1 MMMFDE
7 KDPGTPRRSLKARLG
22 KTLPYLVAGTAAAV
36 ASVLIYAGA
45 QWAYQSRS
53 SVVPVSSQG
62 LLDNPAS
69 AASGSDGSLLKKTS
83 ESFRMVAK
91 KVGPAVVNI
100 KSTKKAGPARPRGMR
115 RGQPPPGGE
124 DEEGASPYGRDPFS
138 EFFERFGAPFPFP
151 QQEGPQISLGSG
163 IIVDKSGIV
172 VTNNHVVAGANE
184 ILVTLNGKK
193 TDIRA
198 KVIGTDPKTDLAVLK
213 LENIQDLPEP
223 AQWADSKSV
232 EVGDWAIAIGSPFAL
247 GQSVTVGIVSAIGGR
262 NSLALTG
269 TEYGGDLVQTD
280 AAINPGNSGG
290 PLCDL
295 DGKVI
300 GVNTAIYTRSGGYMG
315 IGFAIPADLAKEV
328 TSKLAKDGK
337 IVRGWL
343 GVYIQ
348 PLDEELAKELSIKQ
362 GVGVHEVVEDSP
374 AAKAGLKAGDVI
386 TSVNGK
392 EVVEVTS
399 LQKLIA
405 GFKPGEKVEMKVV
418 SYSDKKTRGIT
429 VHIGELPDS
438 ETAPVGSSP
447 KENTPDK
454 LGLIVGSAKGK
465 GAVVV
470 EAIQPGSIGEQ
481 VGLEVGDTLVTINRK
496 KLDTVAAY
504 KKLLESSKR
513 IYLEVKRKGRT
524 LFYQFALPN

>member
-1 MMMFDE
+1 MFNE
-7 KDPGTPRRSLKARLG
+7 KDPQTSQQGLKSRLG
-22 KTLPYLVAGTAAAV
+22 KMLPYLLAGTAAAV

-45 QWAYQSRS
+45 QMVYQRAAQ
-53 SVVPVSSQG
+53 VQQVSNQG
-62 LLDNPAS
+62 ILDNPAS
-69 AASGSDGSLLKKTS
+69 AALGPEGSLLKKTS

-91 KVGPAVVNI
+91 RVGPAVVNI
-100 KSTKKAGPARPRGMR
+100 KSTKKASGPRMRGLR
-115 RGQPPPGGE
+115 RGQEPQEDDGGF
-124 DEEGASPYGRDPFS
+124 GGGRDPFS

-151 QQEGPQISLGSG
+151 QQEGPQTSLGSG
-163 IIVDKSGIV
+163 IIIDKSGIV
-172 VTNNHVVAGANE
+172 VTNNHVVAEANE

-198 KVIGTDPKTDLAVLK
+198 KVIGLDPKTDLAVLK
-213 LENIQDLPEP
+213 LENTQDLPEP

-262 NSLALTG
+262 NSLALGG

-328 TSKLAKDGK
+328 TGKLAKDGK

-348 PLDEELAKELSIKQ
+348 PLDEELAKELGVKQ
-362 GVGVHEVVEDSP
+362 GVGVHEVIEDSP
-374 AAKAGLKAGDVI
+374 AAKAGLRAGDVI

-392 EVVEVTS
+392 EVVEVTA
-399 LQKLIA
+399 LQKLISS
-405 GFKPGEKVEMKVV
+405 FKPGEKVEMKVV

-429 VHIGELPDS
+429 VLIGELPDS
-438 ETAPVGSSP
+438 ESAPVGSSP

-454 LGLIVGSAKGK
+454 LGLIVGTAKGK
-465 GAVVV
+465 PGILI
-470 EAIQPGSIGEQ
+470 EAIQPGSFAEQ
-481 VGLEVGDTLVTINRK
+481 VGLEVGDVLVTINRK
-496 KLDTVAAY
+496 KLDSVAGY
-504 KKLLESSKR
+504 RKLLDSSKR

-524 LFYQFALPN
+524 LFYQFSLPN

>member
-1 MMMFDE
+1 MYDQE
-7 KDPGTPRRSLKARLG
+7 KESSKPTPSWKSRLKRPVG
-22 KTLPYLVAGTAAAV
+22 YLLAGVTAGL
-36 ASVLIYAGA
+36 ASILVYAGV
-45 QWAYQSRS
+45 QYAYQRQSLLPTS
-53 SVVPVSSQG
+53 H

-69 AASGSDGSLLKKTS
+69 AQLGPEVSLLKKTS
-83 ESFRMVAK
+83 EGFRLVAK

-100 KSTKKAGPARPRGMR
+100 KSTKKASPNRMRGFR
-115 RGQPPPGGE
+115 RGSP
-124 DEEGASPYGRDPFS
+124 DEEDGGGRDPFFD
-138 EFFERFGAPFPFP
+138 FFERFGSPFPMP
-151 QQEGPQISLGSG
+151 QQEGPQTSLGSG
-163 IIVDKSGIV
+163 IIVDKSGLV
-172 VTNNHVVAGANE
+172 VTNNHVVAEANE

-198 KVIGTDPKTDLAVLK
+198 KIVGTDPKTDLAILK
-213 LENIQDLPEP
+213 LESTQDLPEP
-223 AQWADSKSV
+223 AVWAESKSV

-247 GQSVTVGIVSAIGGR
+247 GQSVTVGVVSAIGGR

-269 TEYGGDLVQTD
+269 TEFGGDLIQTD

-328 TSKLAKDGK
+328 TTKLAKDGK

-348 PLDEELAKELSIKQ
+348 PLDEELGKELGVKQ
-362 GVGVHEVVEDSP
+362 GGGVHEVIEESP

-392 EVVEVTS
+392 NVVEVTE
-399 LQKLIA
+399 LQRTIA
-405 GFKPGEKVEMKVV
+405 GFKPNEKVEMKVV
-418 SYSDKKTRGIT
+418 SYADKKTRSLT
-429 VHIGELPDS
+429 VTIGELPDGDGPIAS
-438 ETAPVGSSP
+438 GG
-447 KENTPDK
+447 KEAAPDK
-454 LGLIVGSAKGK
+454 LGLIVGQTKNRQG
-465 GAVVV
+465 GVV
-470 EAIQPGSIGEQ
+470 EGVAPGSVGEQ
-481 VGLEVGDTLVTINRK
+481 VGLEVGDILVTINRK
-496 KLDTVAAY
+496 KLDSVGTY
-504 KKLLESSKR
+504 RKYLEGSKR

-524 LFYQFALPN
+524 LFYQFSLPQ